1 MSDSDDSDP
10 LSLGSTGHAETILK
24 GLTLRGLVCGLA
36 VLGGMGIASLGWAA
50 DSSGTSQYAASS
62 SLLWASLFLLL
73 VSGVVSGTETAIFSL
88 DRFEVL
94 RTKSERSASGRALTR
109 LLGNP
114 TDALTTLLILNN
126 LVNVGLSLAAGA
138 LAESY
143 FGGSGATALGV
154 AGFAVTALI
163 VTFGEVLPK
172 CVAQV
177 HARRWALVMAWPIA
191 ACATLLTPFR
201 VIMNVFI
208 SAVFERLDVPEASED
223 EIVSEE
229 ELKAMMGLGQASTL
243 LEEDERDMILSVFQ
257 LDNTFAEEIMVP
269 RSEVEAVEASLSQE
283 ELLERLRATH
293 HSRILTYEE
302 DLDHL
307 LGFVLAKE
315 VLLEPQRAWG
325 ERVREIVCIPGRMR
339 LDELLTQFR
348 RQSAK
353 IAAVVDE
360 YGQVAGI
367 VTLHDLLEE
376 IVGEITERHEK
387 ADPEIRQLGEN
398 RFAVLGRTKLS
409 ELGRELSIDFP
420 NDLGSTAGGF
430 VMNTL
435 GRIPSV
441 GSVMSYGGYDFRVKR
456 MMGRRIIELEAL
468 PAPQVTDG
476 APLKDQG
483 ETGS

>member
-10 LSLGSTGHAETILK
+10 HSLGSTGHAETFLK

-36 VLGGMGIASLGWAA
+36 VLGGIGVASLGWAG
-50 DSSGTSQYAASS
+50 DSSEAGQVPPGSF
-62 SLLWASLFLLL
+62 LLWVSSILLL
-73 VSGVVSGTETAIFSL
+73 VSGIVSGTETAIFSL

-94 RTKSERSASGRALTR
+94 RTKSERSASARALTR
-109 LLGNP
+109 LLESPN
-114 TDALTTLLILNN
+114 DALTTLLILNN

-143 FGGSGATALGV
+143 FGGSGAAALGV

-177 HARRWALVMAWPIA
+177 HARRWASVMAWPIV

-201 VIMNVFI
+201 IVMNAFI
-208 SAVFERLDVPEASED
+208 SSVFERLDVPEATGD

-229 ELKAMMGLGQASTL
+229 ELKAMMSGGHASTL
-243 LEEDERDMILSVFQ
+243 LEEDERDMILGVFQ
-257 LDNTFAEEIMVP
+257 LDNTFAEEIMIP
-269 RSEVEAVEASLSQE
+269 RSEVEAVEASLSQKE
-283 ELLERLRATH
+283 VLERLRTTH
-293 HSRILTYEE
+293 HSRILVYED
-302 DLDHL
+302 DLDQL

-315 VLLEPQRAWG
+315 VLLEPERRWQ
-325 ERVREIVCIPGRMR
+325 ERVREIVCIPCRLR

-360 YGQVAGI
+360 YGQVSGI

-387 ADPEIRQLGEN
+387 ADPEIRRFGEN
-398 RFAVLGRTKLS
+398 SFAVLGRAKLS
-409 ELGRELSIDFP
+409 DLGRELGIDFP
-420 NDLGSTAGGF
+420 NDLASTAGGF

-435 GRIPSV
+435 GKVPSV
-441 GSVMSYGGYDFRVKR
+441 GSELSYGGYDFRVKR
-456 MMGRRIIELEAL
+456 MMGRRIIELEASR
-468 PAPQVTDG
+468 APKG
-476 APLKDQG
+476 AVGETLEDQG
-483 ETGS
+483 EPGS